1 MPYAPQAARNH
12 HARLAARA
20 LARLSGRFGA
30 PPNPVAAAALSSLL
44 VLSLAGRLADA
55 DPRPLLKDL
64 NSSVATPQVHSLQYK
79 GLKFG
84 VLKQKTHGPAAGLL
98 NSKP

>member
-1 MPYAPQAARNH
+1 MKAHSPEPLSTAQAARNH

-30 PPNPVAAAALSSLL
+30 PPNPAAAAALSSML

-55 DPRPLLKDL
+55 DPRPLLRDL
-64 NSSVATPQVHSLQYK
+64 NSSVATPQVR
-79 GLKFG
+79 GL
-84 VLKQKTHGPAAGLL
+84 
-98 NSKP
+98 